1 MSKKTYYYHSESE
14 DLVSSAQ
21 QDFQLPDD
29 YQVFRKGAAWQFWNV
44 LVRSL
49 ACAFAWLY
57 SRLFL
62 LVKVKGKEKL
72 RPFKKQGYF
81 VYGNHTQMLGD
92 PFTPMTIVNPY
103 HYYALAAQANWG
115 IPFLGKY
122 VIPAAGLPV
131 GKNIKQSI
139 RLLKDVKYA
148 YEEKQAAIV
157 IYPEAHLWPYY
168 TEIRPFPATSFNF
181 PVSLKAPAF
190 AMTTTYQPCRWRKR
204 PKITVYIDGPF
215 YPDEKL
221 GKKAAQEK
229 LHGEIA
235 KSMQERA
242 KLSTC
247 EYCSY
252 VKIDSKN

>member
-29 YQVFRKGAAWQFWNV
+29 YQFFREGAAWQFWNG

-92 PFTPMTIVNPY
+92 PFNPMTIVNPY
-103 HYYALAAQANWG
+103 HTMPWPPRPTG
-115 IPFLGKY
+115 GFL
-122 VIPAAGLPV
+122 
-131 GKNIKQSI
+131 
-139 RLLKDVKYA
+139 
-148 YEEKQAAIV
+148 
-157 IYPEAHLWPYY
+157 
-168 TEIRPFPATSFNF
+168 F
-181 PVSLKAPAF
+181 
-190 AMTTTYQPCRWRKR
+190 
-204 PKITVYIDGPF
+204 
-215 YPDEKL
+215 
-221 GKKAAQEK
+221 
-229 LHGEIA
+229 
-235 KSMQERA
+235 
-242 KLSTC
+242 
-247 EYCSY
+247 
-252 VKIDSKN
+252 